1 MLMVDNRII
10 EFKGL
15 VKEFKNKVVLNK
27 LDLSINKGEIFGV
40 IGLSGS
46 GKTTLFNTLIGFL
59 EPEEGEIT
67 YFGQERPEKILKD
80 NKIVKTEFG
89 FATQDPSFY
98 PKLTAE
104 ENLDHFGSL
113 YKIKKKVRRDYI
125 DYLLKL
131 VSLHESKDTISSSMS
146 GGMQKRL
153 TIACALIHNPRVLI
167 LDEPTADLDPYL
179 RNKTWDVIKN
189 IQKQGT
195 TVILSS
201 HFLDEVDILCDRIAI
216 LHNGVILEVGTP
228 DELKDKYSKNE
239 EIELET
245 KPGDYDNICKKMKK
259 QKLPISKILKKSN
272 KLILYTQKPEFTLHK
287 LLNIIEDLNEELI
300 GVDVNKPSLAEVF
313 ESLTYKSV
321 RLEK

>member
-1 MLMVDNRII
+1 MADNRII
-10 EFKGL
+10 DFRGL
-15 VKEFKNKVVLNK
+15 RKEFRDKVVLDK
-27 LDLSINKGEIFGV
+27 VDLAINRGEIFGI

-59 EPEEGEIT
+59 EPEEGEIN
-67 YFGQERPEKILKD
+67 YFDSNKQIPIKKD
-80 NKIVKTEFG
+80 SKIVKTEFG
-89 FATQDPSFY
+89 FATQEPSFY

-113 YKIKKKVRRDYI
+113 YKIKKKIRRQYI

-131 VSLHESKDTISSSMS
+131 VDLYDSKDNISASLS

-153 TIACALIHNPRVLI
+153 TIACAMIHNPKVLI

-189 IQKQGT
+189 IKKQGT

-201 HFLDEVDILCDRIAI
+201 HFLDEVDLLCDRIAI
-216 LHNGVILEVGTP
+216 LHNGVILEVGSP
-228 DELKDKYSKNE
+228 KELKDKYSKNE
-239 EIELET
+239 EIELRIKSGNYGKVYNAIE
-245 KPGDYDNICKKMKK
+245 K
-259 QKLPISKILKKSN
+259 QKLPVSKVLKRPEN
-272 KLILYTQKPEFTLHK
+272 IVLYTPKPESTLRK
-287 LLNIIEDLNEELI
+287 LLDLVDDLGEELEYI
-300 GVDVNKPSLAEVF
+300 NVNRPSLAEVF

-321 RLEK
+321 RLSR

>member
-1 MLMVDNRII
+1 MADNRII
-10 EFKGL
+10 DFRGL
-15 VKEFKNKVVLNK
+15 RKEFRDKVVLDK
-27 LDLSINKGEIFGV
+27 VDLTINRGEIFGI

-59 EPEEGEIT
+59 EPEEGEIN
-67 YFGQERPEKILKD
+67 YFDSNKQIPIKKD
-80 NKIVKTEFG
+80 SKIVKTEFG
-89 FATQDPSFY
+89 FATQEPSFY

-113 YKIKKKVRRDYI
+113 YKIKKKIRRQYI

-131 VSLHESKDTISSSMS
+131 VDLYDSKDNISASLS

-153 TIACALIHNPRVLI
+153 TIACAMIHNPKVLI

-189 IQKQGT
+189 IKKQGT

-201 HFLDEVDILCDRIAI
+201 HFLDEVDLLCDRIAI
-216 LHNGVILEVGTP
+216 LHNGVILEVGSP
-228 DELKDKYSKNE
+228 KELKDKYSKNE
-239 EIELET
+239 EIELRIKSGNYGKVYNAIE
-245 KPGDYDNICKKMKK
+245 K
-259 QKLPISKILKKSN
+259 QKLPVSKVLKRPEN
-272 KLILYTQKPEFTLHK
+272 IVLYTPKPESTLRK
-287 LLNIIEDLNEELI
+287 LLDLVDDLGEELEYI
-300 GVDVNKPSLAEVF
+300 NVNRPSLAEVF

-321 RLEK
+321 RLSR

>member
-1 MLMVDNRII
+1 MVDSRVI
-10 EFKGL
+10 EFKGIR
-15 VKEFKNKVVLNK
+15 KEFKNKVVLDNVN
-27 LDLSINKGEIFGV
+27 LSIRKGEIFGI

-67 YFGQERPEKILKD
+67 YFEEGIQEQIKKD
-80 NKIVKTEFG
+80 SKIVKTEFG

-104 ENLDHFGSL
+104 ENLDHFGAL
-113 YKIKKKVRRDYI
+113 YKIKKKVREEYI

-131 VSLHESKDTISSSMS
+131 VSLREARDTISSSLS

-153 TIACALIHNPRVLI
+153 TIACALIHNPKVLI

-179 RNKTWDVIKN
+179 RNKTWDVIRN
-189 IQKQGT
+189 IKKQGT

-201 HFLDEVDILCDRIAI
+201 HFLDEVDLLCDRIAI
-216 LHNGVILEVGTP
+216 LHNGVILEIGTP

-245 KPGDYDNICKKMKK
+245 EPGDYDRIQKNIKKSN
-259 QKLPISKILKKSN
+259 LPISKILRKADKMV
-272 KLILYTQKPEFTLHK
+272 LYTPRPEYTLHK
-287 LLNIIEDLNEELI
+287 LLNIIEDMKEELI
-300 GVDVNKPSLAEVF
+300 HVDVNKPSLAEVF

>member
-1 MLMVDNRII
+1 MADNRII
-10 EFKGL
+10 DFRGL
-15 VKEFKNKVVLNK
+15 RKEFRDKVVLDK
-27 LDLSINKGEIFGV
+27 VDLTINRGEIFGI

-59 EPEEGEIT
+59 EPEEGEIN
-67 YFGQERPEKILKD
+67 YFDSNKQIPIKKD
-80 NKIVKTEFG
+80 SKIVKTEFG
-89 FATQDPSFY
+89 FATQEPSFY

-113 YKIKKKVRRDYI
+113 YKIKKKIRRQYI

-131 VSLHESKDTISSSMS
+131 VDLYDSKDNISASLS

-153 TIACALIHNPRVLI
+153 TIACAMIHNPKVLI

-189 IQKQGT
+189 IKKQGT

-201 HFLDEVDILCDRIAI
+201 HFLDEVDLLCDRIAI
-216 LHNGVILEVGTP
+216 LHNGVILEVGSP
-228 DELKDKYSKNE
+228 KELKDKYSKNE
-239 EIELET
+239 EIELRIKSGNYGKVYNAIE
-245 KPGDYDNICKKMKK
+245 K
-259 QKLPISKILKKSN
+259 QKLPVSKVLKRPEN
-272 KLILYTQKPEFTLHK
+272 IVLYTPKPESTLRK
-287 LLNIIEDLNEELI
+287 LLDLVDDLGEELEYI
-300 GVDVNKPSLAEVF
+300 DVNRPSLAEVF

-321 RLEK
+321 RLSR